1 MAIGIL
7 PAAATPAQLAAQVG
21 KDQTFMSI
29 IQRGQRRA
37 EFVAPA
43 RAMVVEPA
51 GLFAEMLKRLP
62 ENVSIWP
69 LRLRRSRPTVVG

>member
-7 PAAATPAQLAAQVG
+7 PAAATQAQLAAQFG

-37 EFVAPA
+37 EFVPTTRVMKADPE
-43 RAMVVEPA
+43 R
-51 GLFAEMLKRLP
+51 LFAEVVKRLP
-62 ENVSIWP
+62 ENVSI
-69 LRLRRSRPTVVG
+69 